1 MKKQGPLSKSET
13 CYNENNMNTEEQD
26 SICEQLFALQEEEH
40 KCNQELQDNIN
51 RLAEIKNKERL
62 IRETLAREIMNQDD
76 ELGVKAPKKE
86 VLDVATMVKRH
97 TEITLGLFWR
107 K

>member
-1 MKKQGPLSKSET
+1 MEK
-13 CYNENNMNTEEQD
+13 EEQD
-26 SICEQLFALQEEEH
+26 SICEQLFVLQEEEH
-40 KCNQELQDNIN
+40 KCNQELQENIN
-51 RLAEIKNKERL
+51 RLSEIKMKELL

-76 ELGVKAPKKE
+76 EPEVKAPKKE